1 MSAFS
6 RGERTGESQTRL
18 IRLTHLVVLFSF
30 LIDLALNISVDEY
43 MFFEILKV
51 RLIQRLM
58 VWSKSVLLHDKISV
72 HTNCRVN
79 FVIDTNFALCLSQ
92 PEAIAYSYKIRPAKD
107 FGNPLNFS
115 ITNAYLVPTAPKDAC
130 SVVVN
135 VEDLEG
141 EIK

>member
-18 IRLTHLVVLFSF
+18 KLTYVAILFSF

-58 VWSKSVLLHDKISV
+58 VWSKSVLLHEKISV
-72 HTNCRVN
+72 HINGSVN
-79 FVIDTNFALCLSQ
+79 SVIETNFALSF
-92 PEAIAYSYKIRPAKD
+92 AA
-107 FGNPLNFS
+107 
-115 ITNAYLVPTAPKDAC
+115 
-130 SVVVN
+130 
-135 VEDLEG
+135 
-141 EIK
+141 